1 MRANH
6 PLRQWMAPPS
16 TRLVRMKV
24 TLENVHPTVWRRFLV
39 PAGFTLRQL
48 HRVLMDTMGWHDS
61 HLHQFIVRG
70 NYYGKTDPEFGLAR
84 RDERLHNLEHV
95 LALGVR
101 SFRYEYDFGDG
112 WMHRIAIEKVEEADG
127 RPLKPVCLAGKRACP
142 PEDSGGPGATP
153 SYSTCSVTP
162 LTRIT
167 RTRRPG
173 PVLASTPSDSTSTA
187 SAVCSRRSAEQSPL
201 RALERRSGPPPPP
214 ISGETLRRSRL
225 RRVRLI
231 ACPRSRTSPRTLPR
245 WKHLSSL
252 TRKG

>member
-142 PEDSGGPGATP
+142 PEDSGGPWGYAELLNVLSDP
-153 SYSTCSVTP
+153 SHPDHKDSKTWAG
-162 LTRIT
+162 TRFD
-167 RTRRPG
+167 P
-173 PVLASTPSDSTSTA
+173 
-187 SAVCSRRSAEQSPL
+187 
-201 RALERRSGPPPPP
+201 ERFDLDRV
-214 ISGETLRRSRL
+214 SRL
-225 RRVRLI
+225 LAKIR
-231 ACPRSRTSPRTLPR
+231 
-245 WKHLSSL
+245 
-252 TRKG
+252 